1 MSSIGS
7 NYIDSLVGFT
17 AQSVKLQKLNNYF
30 DQIDSIA
37 GKLENVSSS
46 DSEISKTAKEFEGM
60 FISQLLGFMYQTV
73 GVDELFGGG
82 FGEETFRSLLVDEY
96 GKIIAKSGGIGI
108 ADDIQKKML
117 EMQGVSGNI

>member
-1 MSSIGS
+1 MSNVGS
-7 NYIDSLVGFT
+7 NYLIDSLVDFS
-17 AQSVKLQKLNNYF
+17 AQSVKYQKLNNYKT
-30 DQIDSIA
+30 QIDALIGNAEAGDTGAEEEIA
-37 GKLENVSSS
+37 
-46 DSEISKTAKEFEGM
+46 KTAKEFEGM

-82 FGEETFRSLLVDEY
+82 FGEETFRGLLVDEY

-117 EMQGVSGNI
+117 EMQTAV